1 MGWTAPRGN
10 GTPWTC
16 VRRSPEGRGDA
27 GRALGGTRAWES
39 PGPREELD
47 QGHVP
52 AVTPASQGTEPKGG
66 HAGSPR
72 GPVRPWYRFLGD
84 GHCPA
89 LFTRSQPQ
97 AFHFITHGSHL
108 TPLCSACCVLSRV
121 RLCVTPPDC
130 SPPASSVHGILQ
142 ARILESSFPK
152 KTELSFPSPG
162 DLPDPG
168 IKPGFLLGRQVL
180 YHLSHLGSPL
190 GSEGANQ

>member
-121 RLCVTPPDC
+121 RLCVTPLDC

-142 ARILESSFPK
+142 ARILESSCWGTFGVA
-152 KTELSFPSPG
+152 SRVPSSISNFKIERG
-162 DLPDPG
+162 TSLETLAG
-168 IKPGFLLGRQVL
+168 KGLILR
-180 YHLSHLGSPL
+180 
-190 GSEGANQ
+190 